1 MKDYITSQHETSFRD
16 GGQKNT
22 TVARVDASEQQ
33 VKGFRREGQSSKYD
47 ALILDATLRQ
57 SLVALRS
64 LGQRGMRVAAM
75 EIVDSGN
82 ARAYSRIPA
91 FSSRWCQQ
99 SFAAPG
105 FEQGLEPF
113 LTCLRQAIET
123 TGAAVLITSSDATLA
138 LIRQYREDIERCVN
152 IALAKESALAIAVN
166 KKRTL
171 EIAHQLGIGVPRGI
185 EVGSVSEVEAAVLEL
200 GLPVV
205 IKPVESWLWG
215 TQQGVRLVCKVA
227 KTLKEAQ
234 LAVEALIQQGGTT
247 LFQQYL
253 SGRRESVNLMYA
265 HDVIY
270 ARFAQWAKRT
280 YPQLGGT
287 SVYRQSIAIPS
298 DIGEQA
304 EHLVREIELEGY
316 AEIEFR
322 RDNTDKPYLMEI
334 NPRLS
339 ASVELAVRCGVD
351 FPYLLYQWANGSQID
366 MVESYQVG
374 KWMRHLGG
382 DITSTIES
390 FTHPDRPEVTPAVQT
405 VLAFC
410 VAFFVPAAYD
420 YFDWNDPAPA
430 WKAIVDFVQS
440 GARQLTGAKPKS
452 R

>member
-1 MKDYITSQHETSFRD
+1 MKEYVTSQHETTFRE
-16 GGQKNT
+16 GEQKNT
-22 TVARVDASEQQ
+22 TVARADTSEQQ
-33 VKGFRREGQSSKYD
+33 VKGFQKERQGGKYD

-57 SLVALRS
+57 SLVAIRS
-64 LGQRGMRVAAM
+64 FGQRGMRVAAM

-82 ARAYSRIPA
+82 AKDFSRIPA

-105 FEQGLEPF
+105 YEQGLEPF
-113 LTCLRQAIET
+113 LTCLQQAIDT
-123 TGAAVLITSSDATLA
+123 TGASVLITSSDATLA
-138 LIRQYREDIERCVN
+138 LLRQYREDIERRVH

-171 EIAHQLGIGVPRGI
+171 EVAQQLGIAIPRGI
-185 EVGSVSEVEAAVLEL
+185 EVRSVSEVEAAVLEL

-205 IKPVESWLWG
+205 IKPVKSWLWG
-215 TQQGVRLVCKVA
+215 EEHGVRLVCKVA
-227 KTLKEAQ
+227 KTLTEAR
-234 LAVEALIQQGGTT
+234 LAVEILIQEGGTT
-247 LFQQYL
+247 LFQQFL

-265 HDVIY
+265 HDVVY

-287 SVYRQSIAIPS
+287 SVYRQSIAIPT

-322 RDNTDKPYLMEI
+322 RDNAGRPYLMEI

-339 ASVELAVRCGVD
+339 ASIELAVRCGVD
-351 FPYLLYQWANGSQID
+351 FPYLLYQWANGNRID
-366 MVESYQVG
+366 RVESYQVG

-382 DITSTIES
+382 DINSTIES
-390 FTHPDRPEVTPAVQT
+390 FTHPDRPGVTPAPQA
-405 VLAFC
+405 VLAFL
-410 VAFFVPAAYD
+410 ASFFVPAAYD
-420 YFDWNDPAPA
+420 YFDSNDPTPA

-440 GARQLTGAKPKS
+440 GAKQLS
-452 R
+452 RKIASS

>member
-1 MKDYITSQHETSFRD
+1 MKDYATSQHETTFRE

-22 TVARVDASEQQ
+22 TAAISDNGEQMSVFQ
-33 VKGFRREGQSSKYD
+33 RERQSSNYD

-57 SLVALRS
+57 SLVAIRS

-75 EIVDSGN
+75 EIVAGGN
-82 ARAYSRIPA
+82 AKDCSRIPA

-105 FEQGLEPF
+105 YEQGLEPF
-113 LTCLRQAIET
+113 LTYLQQAIAT
-123 TGAAVLITSSDATLA
+123 TGASVLITSSDATLA
-138 LIRQYREDIERCVN
+138 LIRQYREDIERRVH

-171 EIAHQLGIGVPRGI
+171 EVAQQLGIVVPRGV
-185 EVGSVSEVEAAVLEL
+185 EVRSVGEVEAAVLEL

-215 TQQGVRLVCKVA
+215 EQQGVRLVCKVA
-227 KTLKEAQ
+227 KTLTEAR

-247 LFQQYL
+247 LFQQFL

-265 HDVIY
+265 HDVVY

-298 DIGEQA
+298 DIGAQA

-322 RDNTDKPYLMEI
+322 RDNAGKPYLMEI

-339 ASVELAVRCGVD
+339 ASIELAVRCGVD
-351 FPYLLYQWANGSQID
+351 FPYLLYQWANGNRID
-366 MVESYQVG
+366 KVESYQVG

-390 FTHPDRPEVTPAVQT
+390 FTHPDRPGVTPAPQA
-405 VLAFC
+405 VLAFI
-410 VAFFVPAAYD
+410 ASFFVPAAYD
-420 YFDWNDPAPA
+420 YFDWHDPAPA
-430 WKAIVDFVQS
+430 WKAIVNFAQFFLHS
-440 GARQLTGAKPKS
+440 
-452 R
+452 

>member
-1 MKDYITSQHETSFRD
+1 MKDYATSQHETTFRE

-22 TVARVDASEQQ
+22 TAAISDNGEQMSVFQ
-33 VKGFRREGQSSKYD
+33 RERQSSNYD

-57 SLVALRS
+57 SLVAIRS

-75 EIVDSGN
+75 EIVAGGN
-82 ARAYSRIPA
+82 AKDCSRIPA

-105 FEQGLEPF
+105 YEQGLEPF
-113 LTCLRQAIET
+113 LTYLQQAIAT
-123 TGAAVLITSSDATLA
+123 TGASVLITSSDATLA
-138 LIRQYREDIERCVN
+138 LIRQYREDIERRVH

-171 EIAHQLGIGVPRGI
+171 EVAQQLGIVVPRGV
-185 EVGSVSEVEAAVLEL
+185 EVRSVGEVEAAVLEL

-215 TQQGVRLVCKVA
+215 EQQGVRLVCKVA
-227 KTLKEAQ
+227 KTLTEAR

-247 LFQQYL
+247 LFQQFL

-265 HDVIY
+265 HDVVY

-298 DIGEQA
+298 DIGAQA
-304 EHLVREIELEGY
+304 ELLVREIELEGY

-322 RDNTDKPYLMEI
+322 RDNAGKPYLMEI

-339 ASVELAVRCGVD
+339 ASIELAVRCGVD
-351 FPYLLYQWANGSQID
+351 FPYLLYQWANGNRID
-366 MVESYQVG
+366 KVESYQVG

-390 FTHPDRPEVTPAVQT
+390 FTHPDRPGVTPAPQA
-405 VLAFC
+405 VLAFI
-410 VAFFVPAAYD
+410 ASFFVPAAYD
-420 YFDWNDPAPA
+420 YFDWHDPAPA
-430 WKAIVDFVQS
+430 WKAIVNFVQFFLHS
-440 GARQLTGAKPKS
+440 
-452 R
+452 

>member
-1 MKDYITSQHETSFRD
+1 MKDYVMSQNETTFRE

-22 TVARVDASEQQ
+22 TVARVDTSEQQ
-33 VKGFRREGQSSKYD
+33 VKGFQRGRRSSKYD

-57 SLVALRS
+57 SLVAIRS

-82 ARAYSRIPA
+82 AKDASRIPA

-105 FEQGLEPF
+105 YERGREPF
-113 LTCLRQAIET
+113 MTCLQQAIDT

-138 LIRQYREDIERCVN
+138 LIRRYREDIERSINV
-152 IALAKESALAIAVN
+152 ALAKESALAIAVN

-171 EIAHQLGIGVPRGI
+171 EIAHHLGIGVPRGI

-205 IKPVESWLWG
+205 VKPVESWLWG

-227 KTLKEAQ
+227 RTLTEAQ

-247 LFQQYL
+247 LFQQFL

-265 HDVIY
+265 HDVVY

-287 SVYRQSIAIPS
+287 SVYRQSIAIPT
-298 DIGEQA
+298 DIGAQA

-322 RDNTDKPYLMEI
+322 RDNTGKPYLMEI

-339 ASVELAVRCGVD
+339 ASIELAVRCGVN
-351 FPYLLYQWANGSQID
+351 FPYLLYQWANGSRID
-366 MVESYQVG
+366 MVGSYQVG

-382 DITSTIES
+382 DINAAIES
-390 FTHPDRPEVTPAVQT
+390 FTHPDRPGVTPAVQT

-410 VAFFVPAAYD
+410 ASFFVPAAYD
-420 YFDWNDPAPA
+420 YFDWNDPAPS
-430 WKAIVDFVQS
+430 WKAMVDFVQS
-440 GARQLTGAKPKS
+440 GARQLS
-452 R
+452 RKIASR

>member
-1 MKDYITSQHETSFRD
+1 MKDYVTSQHETTSRE

-22 TVARVDASEQQ
+22 MAARADNGKQQ
-33 VKGFRREGQSSKYD
+33 VSDFQRERQSSKYD

-64 LGQRGMRVAAM
+64 LGRRGMRVAAM
-75 EIVDSGN
+75 EIVNSGK
-82 ARAYSRIPA
+82 AKDCSRIPA

-105 FEQGLEPF
+105 YEQGLEPF
-113 LTCLRQAIET
+113 LACLQQAIDT
-123 TGAAVLITSSDATLA
+123 TGASVLITSSDATLA
-138 LIRQYREDIERCVN
+138 LIRQYREDIERSVN

-171 EIAHQLGIGVPRGI
+171 EVAQQLGIGIPRGI
-185 EVGSVSEVEAAVLEL
+185 EVRSVGEVEAAVLEL

-215 TQQGVRLVCKVA
+215 EQQGVRLVCKVA
-227 KTLKEAQ
+227 KTLTEAR
-234 LAVEALIQQGGTT
+234 LAVEVLIQQGGTT
-247 LFQQYL
+247 LFQQFL

-265 HDVIY
+265 HDVVY

-298 DIGEQA
+298 DIGAQA
-304 EHLVREIELEGY
+304 EHLVREIDLEGY

-322 RDNTDKPYLMEI
+322 RDNAGKPYLMEI

-339 ASVELAVRCGVD
+339 ASIELAVRCGVD
-351 FPYLLYQWANGSQID
+351 FPYLLYQWANGNRID
-366 MVESYQVG
+366 RVESYQVG

-390 FTHPDRPEVTPAVQT
+390 FTHPDRPGVTPAAQA
-405 VLAFC
+405 VLVFC
-410 VAFFVPAAYD
+410 ASFFVPAAYD
-420 YFDWNDPAPA
+420 YFDWYDPAPA
-430 WKAIVDFVQS
+430 WKAIVNFVPFF
-440 GARQLTGAKPKS
+440 LHP
-452 R
+452 